1 MLKLF
6 VSQKVRAAFPCK
18 LKVTPIYVS
27 AEGQHAHW
35 SWTSLLLTIFT
46 FCDTFIWNTVDFKI
60 KFKCKTN
67 CFRWRDYL
75 TKPKNFEGMRS
86 RWSMEVSRILLT
98 KRDDWQD
105 YIWPDIRSSWT
116 FFRGIGKY
124 DINMVNAY
132 RQHDRLFQNE
142 KINCDYFCLLIF
154 VGRVEFN
161 SVPLDSKSIFS
172 WATVQFV
179 IALETHFQSGSTQP
193 SWCCYCLMVSRKK
206 DKYM

>member
-1 MLKLF
+1 MSVQKDNRRTEVGHLCFWQCSFFALLSFETLWILK
-6 VSQKVRAAFPCK
+6 S
-18 LKVTPIYVS
+18 
-27 AEGQHAHW
+27 
-35 SWTSLLLTIFT
+35 
-46 FCDTFIWNTVDFKI
+46 N
-60 KFKCKTN
+60 FKCKTN

-75 TKPKNFEGMRS
+75 TKPQNFEGMHS

-124 DINMVNAY
+124 DINMLNAY

-142 KINCDYFCLLIF
+142 KINCDYFYLLKF
-154 VGRVEFN
+154 VGRAEFN
-161 SVPLDSKSIFS
+161 SVALDSKSIFS

-179 IALETHFQSGSTQP
+179 IALETHFQSGSTQR
-193 SWCCYCLMVSRKK
+193 SWCCYCFMVLRRK
-206 DKYM
+206 DKYICSPFSLFSLRYMSDSFHQFV

>member
-1 MLKLF
+1 M
-6 VSQKVRAAFPCK
+6 
-18 LKVTPIYVS
+18 
-27 AEGQHAHW
+27 H
-35 SWTSLLLTIFT
+35 
-46 FCDTFIWNTVDFKI
+46 
-60 KFKCKTN
+60 
-67 CFRWRDYL
+67 
-75 TKPKNFEGMRS
+75 S

-132 RQHDRLFQNE
+132 RQLDWLFQNE
-142 KINCDYFCLLIF
+142 KINCDYFYLLKF
-154 VGRVEFN
+154 VGRAEFN
-161 SVPLDSKSIFS
+161 SVALDSKSIFS

-193 SWCCYCLMVSRKK
+193 GWCCYCCFMVSRKK